1 MKLVLLVEDEAII
14 RMMIAEMVEE
24 LGHRV
29 VAEAGD
35 IREAERLATAAQF
48 DLAILDINVNGDSI
62 LPVAEIVARRNV
74 PFVFASGYGA
84 TGLPEPFRNR
94 PVLKKPF
101 LIEQLASAINVA
113 AITSPGALLICRFAA
128 SKER

>member
-113 AITSPGALLICRFAA
+113 VA
-128 SKER
+128 